1 MICVPRRVNP
11 VPANLEVVQ
20 SAFGDVR
27 LAAPSPDFD
36 DWASSHRVDRRDDE
50 TCGATVDVEAERG
63 DVIAHATR
71 GPGSVSRRRH
81 HAGAC
86 RRHRDVHDV
95 DATGLARGP
104 ARYFY
109 SRDNC
114 LDVFE
119 DLSCPNDK
127 RSCIDC
133 YGEGH

>member
-1 MICVPRRVNP
+1 MRRV
-11 VPANLEVVQ
+11 
-20 SAFGDVR
+20 VR
-27 LAAPSPDFD
+27 GLF
-36 DWASSHRVDRRDDE
+36 RD
-50 TCGATVDVEAERG
+50 G
-63 DVIAHATR
+63 VITQGR
-71 GPGSVSRRRH
+71 
-81 HAGAC
+81 AGIIAMC
-86 RRHRDVHDV
+86 TDV
-95 DATGLARGP
+95 DATGLARSP